1 MKLGYAEAM
10 VSAKVWKAG
19 RGLKRP
25 WQRRVERKGMAGASL
40 DAWVRG
46 MAARFPGQIVVQ
58 G

>member
-1 MKLGYAEAM
+1 MRQGYAEAM
-10 VSAKVWKAG
+10 VGAKAWKAA

-25 WQRRVERKGMAGASL
+25 WRPRVERRGMTGASL

-46 MAARFPGQIVVQ
+46 MAARFPGQVVVQ